1 MAGCSPADGTGD
13 GLWGDFLSDT
23 AGPAKCEV
31 DIEAKDD
38 VDIWGD
44 DHAEEKVD
52 TEVPV
57 PMGPAGVGDLWA
69 DMADRDPAAVP
80 DYFSEEI
87 PENAGDQEVVLDY
100 DFQAAIEEDEFEDL
114 EQPEVQ
120 RMVEAA
126 EAEGNP
132 GDQEPPEDEEG
143 EMPDLVTDMMADL
156 AEGAADA
163 KLMPPPPP
171 LKRKG
176 GAAGA
181 PASKAARGESVGMPS
196 TGEVSGTKTEVE
208 PSSVPPQEDDDD
220 DDDDPMMAQFK
231 ALKEAREK
239 GMGRV
244 SLQAVGCGDDSDDSS
259 D

>member
-1 MAGCSPADGTGD
+1 
-13 GLWGDFLSDT
+13 LWGDFLSDT

-38 VDIWGD
+38 VDIWGNE
-44 DHAEEKVD
+44 HAEEKVD
-52 TEVPV
+52 TELPV
-57 PMGPAGVGDLWA
+57 PIGPAGVGDLWA
-69 DMADRDPAAVP
+69 DMADRDPTAVP
-80 DYFSEEI
+80 DYFDEEI

-120 RMVEAA
+120 QIVEAA
-126 EAEGNP
+126 DAAGYQ
-132 GDQEPPEDEEG
+132 QEEEPQDDGG
-143 EMPDLVTDMMADL
+143 ELPNLATDMMADL

-163 KLMPPPPP
+163 QLMPPPPP

-176 GAAGA
+176 RPGAAPACKVPRCDSDEVPNLAEGVGA
-181 PASKAARGESVGMPS
+181 K
-196 TGEVSGTKTEVE
+196 EVVQT
-208 PSSVPPQEDDDD
+208 SSQQQEDEDDDD
-220 DDDDPMMAQFK
+220 DSDPMMAQFK
-231 ALKEAREK
+231 ALKEARDK

-244 SLQAVGCGDDSDDSS
+244 SLQAVGCGDDSDESS